1 MVLVWV
7 GLFNLRKELAQ
18 MKLSINAPAVHYS
31 YSIPVLYT
39 LCEVL
44 NEVPTLVL
52 LLSPLTSTFW
62 STYDGLLALR
72 FLLILIRSWSVR
84 NVRLLNSSFLGILHF
99 SVYFRVLFSLN
110 GLFLRSRS
118 QFVLAR
124 KIANFFS
131 KITGEKKL
139 GKVICPDPWKSG
151 ARNTTGTSINVVPL
165 S

>member
-18 MKLSINAPAVHYS
+18 MKLSINAPAV
-31 YSIPVLYT
+31 VLYT

-151 ARNTTGTSINVVPL
+151 ARNTTGTSINVVAL